1 MQQNGITVLSLFDGM
16 SCGQI
21 ALKQLG
27 VIPETYYASE
37 IDKHAIG
44 QTQLNFHNTIQLGSV
59 VDVNV
64 SDLKPIDLLI
74 GGSPCQSFSFAGKMK
89 GMSTK
94 CEKEILSL
102 EQYLELKEQN
112 FEFEGQSYLFW
123 EYVRIYT
130 ELRKINPEIKFLLE
144 NVLMVEKWERII
156 SKTLDVNPIMINS
169 ALVSAQNR
177 KRLYWTNIGMQPSG
191 LFGEMASIIKQPE
204 DKGILLKD
212 ILEENVPEKYYLSDK
227 MLQYFSNRA
236 ANFNNGKVNIRSED
250 GKATTLTASMASCD
264 ISDNFIKVDKNLNPK
279 KSYCIDANY
288 FKGTSVDNY
297 FEKSRRQLVFEE
309 KNSDMDLI
317 CVAMRG
323 RNPENPKSRESG
335 LPTEQMIEPRHDGK
349 TNCLTSVQKDNLVM
363 QINPS
368 KESGG
373 KQPYQQNRVYD
384 INGISPALCAH
395 KSDLL
400 IFGCDYRTDEGFR
413 IRENG
418 KSGTLAARAR
428 NDESCGQLAFIKTA
442 NYIEWNGSGFD
453 QDNRAYFLRSKSG
466 NLDTKPQRQKV
477 LLNNDVPYKIRR
489 LTPRECGRLQTVP
502 EHLLDKMLSS
512 GISDTQLY
520 KMFGNGWTVSVIA
533 HIFSYLIPYQK
544 E

>member
-1 MQQNGITVLSLFDGM
+1 MVVLSLFNGM
-16 SCGQI
+16 SCGYM
-21 ALKQLG
+21 ALQEAG
-27 VIPETYYASE
+27 IPVTKYYSSE
-37 IDKHAIG
+37 VDKHAVSMSNI
-44 QTQLNFHNTIQLGSV
+44 LYPDTIQLGDV
-59 VDVNV
+59 RNIDVNELDKV
-64 SDLKPIDLLI
+64 DILI

-130 ELRKINPEIKFLLE
+130 ELRLINPEIKFFLE
-144 NVLMVEKWERII
+144 NVLMVEKWERLI

-169 ALVSAQNR
+169 ALLSAQNR
-177 KRLYWTNIGMQPSG
+177 KRLYWTNIGMAPAG
-191 LFGEMASIIKQPE
+191 LFGEMTSTIKQPD

-212 ILEENVPEKYYLSDK
+212 ILEENVAEKYYLSDK
-227 MLQYFSNRA
+227 AINGIYTHQERHEEKGNGFGACISDGNDKSATILNRYY
-236 ANFNNGKVNIRSED
+236 KD
-250 GKATTLTASMASCD
+250 GKEQL
-264 ISDNFIKVDKNLNPK
+264 IK
-279 KSYCIDANY
+279 
-288 FKGTSVDNY
+288 
-297 FEKSRRQLVFEE
+297 
-309 KNSDMDLI
+309 

-335 LPTEQMIEPRHDGK
+335 VGCIKFGRTEEAKKIRK
-349 TNCLTSVQKDNLVM
+349 TNMQKGIDYTPFAEKTIVDIDFEKMNTLTTATSKDNLVM

-373 KQPYQQNRVYD
+373 KQPYQQNRVCHTE
-384 INGISPALCAH
+384 GISPALCAH

-400 IFGCDYRTDEGFR
+400 ITE
-413 IRENG
+413 
-418 KSGTLAARAR
+418 
-428 NDESCGQLAFIKTA
+428 
-442 NYIEWNGSGFD
+442 NYIQWDGNGYN
-453 QDNRAYFLRSKSG
+453 QDNRAYYPDCKSAT
-466 NLDTKPQRQKV
+466 LDIKPQRQKI
-477 LLNNDVPYKIRR
+477 LLNNEASYLIRR

-533 HIFSYLIPYQK
+533 HIFSYLNNK
-544 E
+544 S

>member
-1 MQQNGITVLSLFDGM
+1 MVILSLFNGM
-16 SCGQI
+16 SCGYM
-21 ALKQLG
+21 ALQEAG
-27 VIPETYYASE
+27 IPVTKYYSSE
-37 IDKHAIG
+37 VDKHAVAMSSI
-44 QTQLNFHNTIQLGSV
+44 LYPDTIQLGDV
-59 VDVNV
+59 RNIDVNELDKV
-64 SDLKPIDLLI
+64 DILI

-130 ELRKINPEIKFLLE
+130 ELRLINPDIKFFLE
-144 NVLMVEKWERII
+144 NVLMVEKWERLI

-169 ALVSAQNR
+169 ALLSAQNR
-177 KRLYWTNIGMQPSG
+177 KRLYWTNIGMAPAG
-191 LFGEMASIIKQPE
+191 LFGEMTSTIKQPE
-204 DKGILLKD
+204 DKGVLLKD
-212 ILEENVPEKYYLSDK
+212 ILEENVAEKYYLSDK
-227 MLQYFSNRA
+227 ALKYLEKDTTNGWSDRLSMLNYDDKDKA
-236 ANFNNGKVNIRSED
+236 GCITANHSKGVPYN
-250 GKATTLTASMASCD
+250 M
-264 ISDNFIKVDKNLNPK
+264 IK
-279 KSYCIDANY
+279 
-288 FKGTSVDNY
+288 
-297 FEKSRRQLVFEE
+297 
-309 KNSDMDLI
+309 

-335 LPTEQMIEPRHDGK
+335 LPTEQMIEPRDDGK
-349 TNCLTSVQKDNLVM
+349 TICLTSVQKDNLVM

-373 KQPYQQNRVYD
+373 KQPYQQNRVCHTE
-384 INGISPALCAH
+384 GISPALCAH

-400 IFGCDYRTDEGFR
+400 ILGCDYRTDEGFR

-428 NDESCGQLAFIKTA
+428 NDESCGQLAVIQQPTTD
-442 NYIEWNGSGFD
+442 Y
-453 QDNRAYFLRSKSG
+453 R
-466 NLDTKPQRQKV
+466 
-477 LLNNDVPYKIRR
+477 IRR

-533 HIFSYLIPYQK
+533 HILSYLNNK
-544 E
+544 S

>member
-1 MQQNGITVLSLFDGM
+1 MVVLSLFNGM
-16 SCGQI
+16 SCGYM
-21 ALKQLG
+21 ALQEAG
-27 VIPETYYASE
+27 IPVTKYYSSE
-37 IDKHAIG
+37 VDKHAVNMSSI
-44 QTQLNFHNTIQLGSV
+44 LYPETIQLG
-59 VDVNV
+59 DVRNIDV
-64 SDLKPIDLLI
+64 SKLDKIDILI

-94 CEKEILSL
+94 CEKEVLSL

-130 ELRKINPEIKFLLE
+130 ELKKINPDIKFLLE

-227 MLQYFSNRA
+227 ALKYLEKDTTNGWSDRLSMLNYDDKDKA
-236 ANFNNGKVNIRSED
+236 GCITANHSKGVPYN
-250 GKATTLTASMASCD
+250 M
-264 ISDNFIKVDKNLNPK
+264 IK
-279 KSYCIDANY
+279 
-288 FKGTSVDNY
+288 
-297 FEKSRRQLVFEE
+297 
-309 KNSDMDLI
+309 

-335 LPTEQMIEPRHDGK
+335 TGCIKFGRTDEAKKIRKENMQKGIDYTPFAEK
-349 TNCLTSVQKDNLVM
+349 TIVDIDFEKMNTLTTSTSKDNLVM
-363 QINPS
+363 QINERQKMNLKSLDEKANSFLSTSYKGSQANGMTLVITEATQKGYVEIEPGECFDAENPNS
-368 KESGG
+368 ETRRGRKMSEKSNCLMAKETDFMH
-373 KQPYQQNRVYD
+373 YTT
-384 INGISPALCAH
+384 
-395 KSDLL
+395 
-400 IFGCDYRTDEGFR
+400 DYR
-413 IRENG
+413 
-418 KSGTLAARAR
+418 
-428 NDESCGQLAFIKTA
+428 
-442 NYIEWNGSGFD
+442 
-453 QDNRAYFLRSKSG
+453 
-466 NLDTKPQRQKV
+466 
-477 LLNNDVPYKIRR
+477 IRR

>member
-1 MQQNGITVLSLFDGM
+1 MVVLSLFNGM
-16 SCGQI
+16 SCGYM
-21 ALKQLG
+21 ALQEAG
-27 VIPETYYASE
+27 IPVTKYYSSE
-37 IDKHAIG
+37 VDKHAVSMSNI
-44 QTQLNFHNTIQLGSV
+44 LYPDTIQLGDV
-59 VDVNV
+59 RNIDVNELDKV
-64 SDLKPIDLLI
+64 DILI

-123 EYVRIYT
+123 EYVRIYR
-130 ELRKINPEIKFLLE
+130 ELRLINPEINFFLE
-144 NVLMVEKWERII
+144 NVLMVEKWERLI

-169 ALVSAQNR
+169 ALLSAQNR
-177 KRLYWTNIGMQPSG
+177 KRLYWTNIGMAPAG
-191 LFGEMASIIKQPE
+191 LFGEMTSTIKQPD

-212 ILEENVPEKYYLSDK
+212 ILEENVAEKYYLSDK
-227 MLQYFSNRA
+227 ALKYLDKDTTNGWSDRLSMLNYDDKDKA
-236 ANFNNGKVNIRSED
+236 GCITANHSKGVPYN
-250 GKATTLTASMASCD
+250 M
-264 ISDNFIKVDKNLNPK
+264 IK
-279 KSYCIDANY
+279 
-288 FKGTSVDNY
+288 
-297 FEKSRRQLVFEE
+297 
-309 KNSDMDLI
+309 

-335 LPTEQMIEPRHDGK
+335 LSTEQMIEPRNDGK
-349 TNCLTSVQKDNLVM
+349 TICLTSVQKDNLVM

-373 KQPYQQNRVYD
+373 KQSYQQNRVYHTE
-384 INGISPALCAH
+384 GISPALCAH

-400 IFGCDYRTDEGFR
+400 ITE
-413 IRENG
+413 
-418 KSGTLAARAR
+418 
-428 NDESCGQLAFIKTA
+428 
-442 NYIEWNGSGFD
+442 NYIQWEGNGYN
-453 QDNRAYFLRSKSG
+453 QDNRAYYPDCKSAT
-466 NLDTKPQRQKV
+466 LDIKPQRQKV
-477 LLNNDVPYKIRR
+477 LLNNEAPWRIRR

-533 HIFSYLIPYQK
+533 HIFSYLNNK
-544 E
+544 S